1 MLSLTARHRPIAA
14 AIGLACS
21 LGVLAGCGGAE
32 TTQIIAPD
40 FVGGAVSGEPR
51 AALIARDVLAAG
63 GTAADAAVAGYFAL
77 SVTLPSSV
85 GLGGGGSCAVYDR
98 RNNVGEIIDFPAVAS
113 GPEANAVA
121 IPAAPRGMF
130 ALHARY
136 GRIAID
142 QLMLPAERLARFG
155 EPVSRALAED
165 VAFAGRAIAQ
175 IPDMRQ
181 SFVIQDRLVRE
192 GDPLSHLDLGATLS
206 RLRQAGIGDLYTG
219 RMARDL
225 SAAIEQGGGSLPMAA
240 LQAYVPRWRPHD
252 GLEIG
257 LHKVALASTDPVN
270 GAIAGSQ
277 WRMLTEGRAYAGA
290 SAADRPHLLAEASLR
305 AHRAVA
311 DQIRADGKVRIL
323 SEEEAKAAM
332 RGYDRARAS
341 GGAGAAALPLS
352 APAHGGPGAAG
363 LVTYDNAG
371 QMVACAFTMNTPFG
385 TVRKAPGL
393 GFIVAPPPA
402 PAGQLGPVGH
412 AMVVFNENSKNLF
425 FTGTGSGGFSA
436 TSALIRVALDAI
448 AVETPLD
455 QAVAAPRLHLGG
467 NADTLWYEKDT
478 PETARADLAARG
490 YRLEEGRHFGRVQ
503 AAHCPQGLP
512 GNRFCIRATDPR
524 GYGLA
529 ASGG

>member
-1 MLSLTARHRPIAA
+1 MLSLTAWRRPIAA
-14 AIGLACS
+14 AMGLACS
-21 LGVLAGCGGAE
+21 LGVLAGCSGKE
-32 TTQIIAPD
+32 TTQFIAPD

-51 AALIARDVLAAG
+51 AALVARDVLAAG

-85 GLGGGGSCAVYDR
+85 GLGGGGACAVYDR
-98 RNNVGEIIDFPAVAS
+98 RANVGEALEFPAVAS
-113 GPEANAVA
+113 GTEQNAVA
-121 IPAAPRGMF
+121 IPAAPRGVF

-136 GRIAID
+136 GRLPID
-142 QLMLPAERLARFG
+142 QLILPAERLARFG

-181 SFVIQDRLVRE
+181 NFVTQGRLVRE
-192 GDPLSHLDLGATLS
+192 GDPLTQLDLGATLG

-219 RMARDL
+219 RMAREL
-225 SAAIEQGGGSLPMAA
+225 SVAIEQSGGSLPPAA
-240 LQAYVPRWRPHD
+240 LQAYVPRWRPHG
-252 GLEIG
+252 GLELG
-257 LHKVALASTDPVN
+257 VHKVVLASTDSVN
-270 GAIAGSQ
+270 GAIAGSL
-277 WRMLTEGRAYAGA
+277 WRLLTDGRSYAA
-290 SAADRPHLLAEASLR
+290 AAPADRPHLLADASLR

-311 DQIRADGKVRIL
+311 DQIRADGKVRPL
-323 SEEEAKAAM
+323 GEEEAEAAM
-332 RGYDRARAS
+332 RGYDRSKADGDTAE
-341 GGAGAAALPLS
+341 LPLS

-363 LVTYDNAG
+363 IVTYDRAG
-371 QMVACAFTMNTPFG
+371 QMVACSFTMNTPFG
-385 TVRKAPGL
+385 TLRKVPGL

-412 AMVVFNENSKNLF
+412 ALIVFNENSKNVY
-425 FTGTGSGGFSA
+425 FTATGSGGFSA
-436 TSALIRVALDAI
+436 TSALVRVTLDAVQ
-448 AVETPLD
+448 AEMPLD

-467 NADTLWYEKDT
+467 TAHTLWYEKT
-478 PETARADLAARG
+478 LPEAVRSDLAARG

-512 GNRFCIRATDPR
+512 GNPQCIRATDPR

>member
-1 MLSLTARHRPIAA
+1 MQSLTAWRHPIAA
-14 AIGLACS
+14 AMGIACS
-21 LGVLAGCGGAE
+21 LGVLAGCGSTE
-32 TTQIIAPD
+32 STQFIAPD

-51 AALIARDVLAAG
+51 AALVARDVLAAG

-85 GLGGGGSCAVYDR
+85 GLGGGGACAVYDR
-98 RNNVGEIIDFPAVAS
+98 RSNVGEILEFPAVAS
-113 GPEANAVA
+113 GTESNAVA
-121 IPAAPRGMF
+121 IPAAPRGVF

-136 GRIAID
+136 GRMPID
-142 QLMLPAERLARFG
+142 QLILPAERLARFG

-181 SFVIQDRLVRE
+181 SFVTQGRLVRE
-192 GDPLSHLDLGATLS
+192 GDPMTHLDLGATLG

-219 RMARDL
+219 RLAREL
-225 SAAIEQGGGSLPMAA
+225 SAAIEQSGGSLPQAA

-252 GLEIG
+252 GLELG
-257 LHKVALASTDPVN
+257 VHKVALASTDAVN
-270 GAIAGSQ
+270 GAIAGSL
-277 WRMLTEGRAYAGA
+277 WRLLTDGRSYAAA
-290 SAADRPHLLAEASLR
+290 SPADRPHLLADASLR
-305 AHRAVA
+305 AHQAVA
-311 DQIRADGKVRIL
+311 DQIRADGKVRPL
-323 SEEEAKAAM
+323 GKEEAEAAM
-332 RGYDRARAS
+332 REHDRAKAS
-341 GGAGAAALPLS
+341 GDSAALPLS

-363 LVTYDNAG
+363 IATYDGTG
-371 QMVACAFTMNTPFG
+371 QMVACSFTMNTPFG
-385 TVRKAPGL
+385 TLRKVPGL

-412 AMVVFNENSKNLF
+412 ALIVFNENSKHVY

-436 TSALIRVALDAI
+436 TSALVRVALDA
-448 AVETPLD
+448 AAAEVPLD
-455 QAVAAPRLHLGG
+455 QAIAAPRLHLGG
-467 NADTLWYEKDT
+467 TADTLWYEKSM
-478 PETARADLAARG
+478 PEAVRTDLAARG

-512 GNRFCIRATDPR
+512 GNPLCVRATDPR

-529 ASGG
+529 ASGD